1 MGFQVGE
8 KFLPIDPESLLL
20 ERSLAPGMVQRE
32 VRRDESLV
40 LVIYGQVWISL
51 PCQSIVTERFLRQA
65 EMTEMT
71 RRMCR

>member
-8 KFLPIDPESLLL
+8 KVLPIDPESLLL

-40 LVIYGQVWISL
+40 LVICGQV
-51 PCQSIVTERFLRQA
+51 
-65 EMTEMT
+65 
-71 RRMCR
+71 